1 MRMLVK
7 YTAYVDFDR
16 DGKETDR
23 SYYLSFVKKDDVM
36 DIPFETME
44 SLQKKAG
51 KFSIAEYIKTAE
63 FKSSV
68 EAYDDFKEFFLD
80 VETLVLYDDSV
91 PVDFS
96 SLLS

>member
-7 YTAYVDFDR
+7 YTAYVDFDK

-36 DIPFETME
+36 DIPFASME
-44 SLQKKAG
+44 DLQKTAG
-51 KFSIAEYIKTAE
+51 KYSIAEYVKSAE
-63 FKSSV
+63 FKTDV
-68 EAYDDFKEFFLD
+68 KAYDDYKEFFQGID
-80 VETLVLYDDSV
+80 TLVLYEDSV
-91 PVDFS
+91 LVDLS